1 MGSLNEVIQ
10 RYIRAITRMMDWRC
24 KTMTRV
30 SGHYMLVW
38 ESLTVVGLQWTGPH
52 CSLCTG
58 LWGRVIT
65 KTLFR
70 GPQCSATQRHSP
82 GLLIIQAQLEWAY
95 WIEERPWPQKD
106 RPHKETTTKKTT
118 QDTTMRKK
126 TTQERRNNVNRNLK
140 DSCYN
145 IPMRENRRATF
156 QRVNKW
162 SLQVCKRGADWCW

>member
-1 MGSLNEVIQ
+1 MWCWDKSRTATKAKFRLMGSINEVIQ
-10 RYIRAITRMMDWRC
+10 RYIRAITRMVDWRC
-24 KTMTRV
+24 KTMARV

-65 KTLFR
+65 KTPFR

-95 WIEERPWPQKD
+95 WIKERPWPQKD
-106 RPHKETTTKKTT
+106 RPHKETTTNK
-118 QDTTMRKK
+118 
-126 TTQERRNNVNRNLK
+126 NNSRHNDEKEN
-140 DSCYN
+140 DSRAKEQ
-145 IPMRENRRATF
+145 RE
-156 QRVNKW
+156 
-162 SLQVCKRGADWCW
+162 

>member
-1 MGSLNEVIQ
+1 MWCWDKSRTATKDKFRLMGSINEVIQ
-10 RYIRAITRMMDWRC
+10 RYIRAITRMVDWRC
-24 KTMTRV
+24 KTMARV

-65 KTLFR
+65 KTPFR

-106 RPHKETTTKKTT
+106 RPHKETTTNK
-118 QDTTMRKK
+118 
-126 TTQERRNNVNRNLK
+126 NNSRHNDEKEN
-140 DSCYN
+140 DSRAKEQ
-145 IPMRENRRATF
+145 RE
-156 QRVNKW
+156 
-162 SLQVCKRGADWCW
+162 